1 MASDSDFDAT
11 SYWEDRLAQN
21 WGLNAVGFLGL
32 GDAYNRALYQVKGNV
47 FRRTVKSLGIDLS
60 QARILD
66 IGSGTGFVLKQWQSL
81 GGARIVGSDITAFA
95 VTQLQREFPDIE
107 IRQLDVGDTLPQD
120 LAPGT
125 FDCISALDVLYHIVD
140 DDAYRQALRNI
151 GRLLK
156 PGGYFLLADNFLHG
170 STQRGPHQVS
180 HSLQTLVD
188 WLGATGLQI
197 ERRVPQYVL
206 MNYPVDSQNGLL
218 HWWWQGL
225 MHQVLRSS
233 RRSMFVGRALAPIE
247 IGLTRLLRESP
258 TTELAVCR
266 KTSADRTE
274 VS

>member
-156 PGGYFLLADNFLHG
+156 PGGHFLLADNFPHG
-170 STQRGPHQVS
+170 PTQRAQHQVS
-180 HSLQTLVD
+180 HSLQTLET
-188 WLGATGLQI
+188 WLSAANLQI
-197 ERRVPQYVL
+197 ERRVPQ
-206 MNYPVDSQNGLL
+206 
-218 HWWWQGL
+218 
-225 MHQVLRSS
+225 
-233 RRSMFVGRALAPIE
+233 
-247 IGLTRLLRESP
+247 
-258 TTELAVCR
+258 
-266 KTSADRTE
+266 
-274 VS
+274 